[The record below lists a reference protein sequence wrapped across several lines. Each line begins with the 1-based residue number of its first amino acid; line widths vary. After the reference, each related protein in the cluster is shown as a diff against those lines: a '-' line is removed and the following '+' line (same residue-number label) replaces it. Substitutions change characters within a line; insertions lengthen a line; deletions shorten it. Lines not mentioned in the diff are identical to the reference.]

1 MSQNTKESFTWGH
14 ICHKHDQNPLRLTTI
29 YEKFILKALSF
40 PFSHFHCD
48 IYIYRHNL
56 YFPIF
61 NFPSINIYMESNYI
75 HGVNSRLSIMLFK
88 GKFFGVWGS
97 LVDQL
102 VKNLPAM
109 RETWV

>member
-1 MSQNTKESFTWGH
+1 M
-14 ICHKHDQNPLRLTTI
+14 
-29 YEKFILKALSF
+29 Y
-40 PFSHFHCD
+40 
-48 IYIYRHNL
+48 IYIYNL

-75 HGVNSRLSIMLFK
+75 HGVNSRVSIMLFK
-88 GKFFGVWGS
+88 GKFFGMWAS